1 MTRAEIE
8 RYQAHLA
15 DRARPQPL
23 ALQTQASRIRAV
35 KRWFEWL
42 VERGFLFESPTRG
55 IVETPKGMKKLPAVL
70 TVAEVEKLLQHPNT
84 STPRGIRDRALLE
97 VLYATGLR
105 RGELV
110 ALDLADVDLDR
121 GLVRVRSGKGRKG
134 RVVPMTQ
141 AAKRWGKVYVNEV
154 RPRYDRDLRRREV
167 AFWLNRFGERLSG
180 TMVLVLM
187 HEAARAAGITKKAH
201 VHALRHACA
210 THLLQGGADIVTI
223 QKTLG
228 HADPTITSQVYTRV
242 YPKDLQDEHR
252 RTHPRERESREGERE
267 AKPPTKPRSPK

>member
-1 MTRAEIE
+1 M
-8 RYQAHLA
+8 
-15 DRARPQPL
+15 
-23 ALQTQASRIRAV
+23 
-35 KRWFEWL
+35 
-42 VERGFLFESPTRG
+42 
-55 IVETPKGMKKLPAVL
+55 
-70 TVAEVEKLLQHPNT
+70 AEVEKLLQHPNT

-210 THLLQGGADIVTI
+210 THLLQGGADIVTRI
-223 QKTLG
+223 CMLPHCGIAPLKCRGMLEMSFVHISHVLAFASFRIG
-228 HADPTITSQVYTRV
+228 
-242 YPKDLQDEHR
+242 
-252 RTHPRERESREGERE
+252 
-267 AKPPTKPRSPK
+267 